1 MKGIDTNV
9 LVRFLTQDDI
19 DQTKTVRHLFEQA
32 EIENDRFHVS
42 STVLCELAWVLRSQ
56 YRLSRGEI
64 GSVLASLLG
73 LGLLEIQDRDLTVRA
88 LEEFRQG
95 RADFSD
101 YLIGQQNRRAGCEQ
115 TLTFD
120 RGLDGAPGFALLR

>member
-19 DQTKTVRHLFEQA
+19 DQTKTVRDLFEQA

-73 LGLLEIQDRDLTVRA
+73 LGLLEVQDRDLAMRA

-101 YLIGQQNRRAGCEQ
+101 YLIGQQNRRAGCDE

-120 RGLDGAPGFALLR
+120 RGLEGSTGFAILR